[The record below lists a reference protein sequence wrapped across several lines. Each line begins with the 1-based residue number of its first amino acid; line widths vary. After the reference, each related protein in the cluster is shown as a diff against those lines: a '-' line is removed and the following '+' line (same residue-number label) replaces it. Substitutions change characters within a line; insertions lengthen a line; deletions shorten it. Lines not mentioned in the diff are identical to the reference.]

1 MLHSPVASA
10 VSVVECFSLEVRK
23 VVSVCRSTECVFG
36 SCCGSCVCAYC
47 VLRQVLY
54 VQEASVWSSGM
65 ILPLGGRGPEFK
77 SRYGPFFCRHSL
89 WKWWQNDSF
98 THKSFTSIRLSSLF
112 WRHQDCWNLKE
123 TAIVSI
129 SIPAIVKYICVSLKI
144 CLWQKNFKTIVFQT
158 QIQINFIG
166 TCRATAHYFILDTV
180 STCTFKILSSIT
192 TWSLSDNYDKSSQGV
207 YTGFWPSRIS
217 NRNFKFG
224 WLIHSFIR
232 LFIQFNHFVD
242 GWLMRSTLR
251 IEPHDKTRLWIN
263 FVIVVAVL
271 LFSTTLFIMS

>member
-1 MLHSPVASA
+1 MAEWLFYKYKYS
-10 VSVVECFSLEVRK
+10 
-23 VVSVCRSTECVFG
+23 
-36 SCCGSCVCAYC
+36 
-47 VLRQVLY
+47 
-54 VQEASVWSSGM
+54 
-65 ILPLGGRGPEFK
+65 
-77 SRYGPFFCRHSL
+77 
-89 WKWWQNDSF
+89 
-98 THKSFTSIRLSSLF
+98 HKSFTSIRLSSLF

-207 YTGFWPSRIS
+207 YTGFWHIQHMSCRMWRQRHNGTFLYIWQEEMAFYLP
-217 NRNFKFG
+217 KVQ
-224 WLIHSFIR
+224 R
-232 LFIQFNHFVD
+232 LNKI
-242 GWLMRSTLR
+242 
-251 IEPHDKTRLWIN
+251 
-263 FVIVVAVL
+263 
-271 LFSTTLFIMS
+271 